1 MAQTL
6 RIGWNQESLAQLG
19 HGPKKP
25 CALNLSS
32 TDFPKTALQRCA
44 FQALKQPKVR
54 WMRLWGRKKLQLLW
68 VLGLQIEGL
77 CCSCMAYTSFI
88 FLNQIT
94 TVLESSKCLVWEP
107 QTFESQG
114 GSCYLGLFVDA
125 TGLLIERGS
134 RLFLQSLASWLF
146 SCFSVLDI
154 DALDGR
160 YVSWL
165 ACQWW
170 ARCTQVC
177 EYLNKPDFLKW
188 RSYPSMLSNCDYLGS
203 CHSSAD
209 RRAIAAFPGLWHR
222 ATNKKN
228 RSEKKWSGRTP
239 WIGMVPLRF
248 LQLLMQ
254 TRLAFS
260 FFSHSMWWS
269 CSFLAVGMPGGQNQS
284 QQLVINLRSWNRCFL
299 RCHGYYVA
307 EAKTFKAIGGVAIPI
322 FVWRRIAIS
331 HTTLVRL
338 CEVHSSKVDE
348 APEMVAGQHLVTNIP
363 PLLSLFRMWHTT
375 FVVILM
381 KSRWHIPDLLE
392 AMTSGPFSSVQLI
405 GKHSFI
411 ESTHPKIPSIQFG
424 FTYGKTDTIAL
435 LMWFLCAKLRTGPL
449 HCWPLRIWML
459 IHCSCLCNF
468 RLGGSSCVT
477 GAAWKCYTKGCWR
490 RLQHPWSW
498 VQTLLTFAPPKN
510 GSPQCSKATL
520 LEQGSLQLDT
530 PAADAIGDSAAFTW
544 QSMCEAFG
552 GWFIGEAH

>member
-1 MAQTL
+1 MVSQMHP
-6 RIGWNQESLAQLG
+6 S
-19 HGPKKP
+19 
-25 CALNLSS
+25 
-32 TDFPKTALQRCA
+32 
-44 FQALKQPKVR
+44 
-54 WMRLWGRKKLQLLW
+54 LW
-68 VLGLQIEGL
+68 VPQQTWLLEMKVGPVNFVELWLPRILPFKRRSPCNCSLSRSLTPSHQQNLQ
-77 CCSCMAYTSFI
+77 
-88 FLNQIT
+88 
-94 TVLESSKCLVWEP
+94 
-107 QTFESQG
+107 
-114 GSCYLGLFVDA
+114 
-125 TGLLIERGS
+125 
-134 RLFLQSLASWLF
+134 
-146 SCFSVLDI
+146 
-154 DALDGR
+154 
-160 YVSWL
+160 
-165 ACQWW
+165 
-170 ARCTQVC
+170 
-177 EYLNKPDFLKW
+177 
-188 RSYPSMLSNCDYLGS
+188 
-203 CHSSAD
+203 
-209 RRAIAAFPGLWHR
+209 
-222 ATNKKN
+222 N

-269 CSFLAVGMPGGQNQS
+269 CSGLAVGMPGGQNQS
-284 QQLVINLRSWNRCFL
+284 QQLVINLRSWNWWFL

-307 EAKTFKAIGGVAIPI
+307 EAKTFKAIGGVAIAI

-338 CEVHSSKVDE
+338 CEVHRSKVDE

-411 ESTHPKIPSIQFG
+411 ESTHPKIPSIQSG

-435 LMWFLCAKLRTGPL
+435 LMWFLYAKLRTGPL
-449 HCWPLRIWML
+449 HCCPLRIWML

-498 VQTLLTFAPPKN
+498 VQELLTFAPPKN

-520 LEQGSLQLDT
+520 LEGGSLQLDT
-530 PAADAIGDSAAFTW
+530 PAADAIGDLAAGVYCS
-544 QSMCEAFG
+544 QSMCEAFCG
-552 GWFIGEAH
+552 VHWWNTWTPGYRQVLDYLTRLVKSKMCTYIEFGSMYILLYMK

>member
-1 MAQTL
+1 MVSQMHP
-6 RIGWNQESLAQLG
+6 S
-19 HGPKKP
+19 
-25 CALNLSS
+25 
-32 TDFPKTALQRCA
+32 
-44 FQALKQPKVR
+44 
-54 WMRLWGRKKLQLLW
+54 LW
-68 VLGLQIEGL
+68 VPQQTWLLEMKVGPVNVVELWLPRILPFKRRSPCNCSLSRSLTPSHQQNLQ
-77 CCSCMAYTSFI
+77 
-88 FLNQIT
+88 
-94 TVLESSKCLVWEP
+94 
-107 QTFESQG
+107 
-114 GSCYLGLFVDA
+114 
-125 TGLLIERGS
+125 
-134 RLFLQSLASWLF
+134 
-146 SCFSVLDI
+146 
-154 DALDGR
+154 
-160 YVSWL
+160 
-165 ACQWW
+165 
-170 ARCTQVC
+170 
-177 EYLNKPDFLKW
+177 
-188 RSYPSMLSNCDYLGS
+188 
-203 CHSSAD
+203 
-209 RRAIAAFPGLWHR
+209 
-222 ATNKKN
+222 N

-269 CSFLAVGMPGGQNQS
+269 CSGLAVGMPGGQNQS
-284 QQLVINLRSWNRCFL
+284 QQLVINLRSWNWWFL

-307 EAKTFKAIGGVAIPI
+307 EAKTFKAIGGVAIAI

-338 CEVHSSKVDE
+338 CEVHRSKVDE

-435 LMWFLCAKLRTGPL
+435 LMLMWFLYAKLRTGPL
-449 HCWPLRIWML
+449 HCCPLRIWML

-477 GAAWKCYTKGCWR
+477 GVAWKCYKKGCWR
-490 RLQHPWSW
+490 RLQHP
-498 VQTLLTFAPPKN
+498 
-510 GSPQCSKATL
+510 
-520 LEQGSLQLDT
+520 
-530 PAADAIGDSAAFTW
+530 
-544 QSMCEAFG
+544 
-552 GWFIGEAH
+552 